1 MLWSR
6 GSGGRHEA
14 AGALRYEVP
23 ESAAKHG
30 RRGSAGRH
38 GQGAAKQL
46 RERRESYAC
55 YAGSRESYAP
65 ERSCFTARRSR

>member
-30 RRGSAGRH
+30 RRH